1 VFPATASPPSAAS
14 AARAILVYVGLD
26 ALGDGLIKLPFVRA
40 LRRAHPAARIVWLAG
55 KGETVYARGLKP
67 LVQGLLDEVIENANV
82 GSRVAEL
89 FGPKPLAGRAFDIV
103 FDTQLRLLTTLILRR
118 IPARLFVSGAA
129 GFAFSA
135 VKPAPPYRRPPQVVR
150 QLLDLVE
157 AATGTAAD
165 GFAPLAVP
173 AVVDELA
180 AQLLPSGPTYLGLA
194 PGAGEAR
201 KRWPRERFAALA
213 RAEQTRGRAPV
224 FLLGPVEEEWRGELA
239 AAVPGALFPLQAA
252 VPPELRYAP
261 LLTVALARRLA
272 VAVANDSGTGHLL
285 AAGEAPLVSLFGP
298 TAADKFAPFVR
309 AGRVLTAAA
318 FGGPAIDRIPL
329 DVVQQAIADVLDR
342 AKARPL

>member
-1 VFPATASPPSAAS
+1 MFPATASPAAS
-14 AARAILVYVGLD
+14 DARDILIYVGLD

-40 LRRAHPAARIVWLAG
+40 LRRAYPAARIVWLAG
-55 KGETVYARGLKP
+55 KGETVYARGLAP
-67 LVQGLLDEVIENANV
+67 LVQGFLDEVIENANV

-89 FGPKPLAGRAFDIV
+89 FGPRPLAGRAFDIV
-103 FDTQLRLLTTLILRR
+103 FDTQHRVLTTLILKRV
-118 IPARLFVSGAA
+118 PARLFVSGAA
-129 GFAFSA
+129 GFALSA
-135 VKPAPPYRRPPQVVR
+135 VKPTPPYRRPPQVVR

-173 AVVDELA
+173 AHVEALA
-180 AQLLPSGPTYLGLA
+180 ARLLPPGPTYLGLA

-201 KRWPRERFAALA
+201 KRWPRERFVALA
-213 RAEQTRGRAPV
+213 RAEQARGRTPV
-224 FLLGPVEEEWRGELA
+224 FLLGPVEEEWRADLET
-239 AAVPGALFPLQAA
+239 AVPGALFPLQAA
-252 VPPELRYAP
+252 VPADLRYAP

-309 AGRVLTAAA
+309 SGRVLTAEA
-318 FGGPAIDRIPL
+318 FGGPAIERIPL
-329 DVVQQAIADVLDR
+329 DAVQGAVAALLDP
-342 AKARPL
+342 ASARPL